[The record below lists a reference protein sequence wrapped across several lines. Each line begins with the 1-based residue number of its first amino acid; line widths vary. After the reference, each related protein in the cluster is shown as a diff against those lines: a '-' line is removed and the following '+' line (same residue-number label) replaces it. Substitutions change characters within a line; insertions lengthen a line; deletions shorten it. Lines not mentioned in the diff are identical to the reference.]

1 MTLKS
6 TGGSGVLSM
15 MLTALL
21 LCCAGCAGP
30 AYTVYNSD
38 YAVGPFAGANL
49 PVQGFPIDRIGVC
62 GPFSAQM
69 TDTFAYAGY
78 PASDLGDDASLCPDK
93 AEDKKLRYVA
103 VCELER
109 DDTPGIGMEY
119 NMFVLDMET
128 GEPLWREEGEE
139 AGSGSRIRKS
149 MGLELAMRDMV
160 NAFAKIY
167 PPAQKRE
174 TRRE

>member
-1 MTLKS
+1 MRLKGTRRSGTL
-6 TGGSGVLSM
+6 TTL
-15 MLTALL
+15 LAALL

-38 YAVGPFAGANL
+38 FAVGPFSGAGR
-49 PVQGFPIDRIGVC
+49 PFQGFPIERIGVC

-109 DDTPGIGMEY
+109 DDNPGIGMEY
-119 NMFVLDMET
+119 NMFVVDMET
-128 GEPLWREEGEE
+128 GDPLWREEGEE
-139 AGSGSRIRKS
+139 TGSGSRIRKS
-149 MGLELAMRDMV
+149 QGLDLVMRDMV

-167 PPAQKRE
+167 PPAQRRE

>member
-1 MTLKS
+1 M
-6 TGGSGVLSM
+6 LS
-15 MLTALL
+15 ALL

-30 AYTVYNSD
+30 VYTVYDSD
-38 YAVGPFAGANL
+38 CAVGPFSGAG
-49 PVQGFPIDRIGVC
+49 PCQGFPIERIGVC

-69 TDTFAYAGY
+69 TDTFVYAGY
-78 PASDLGDDASLCPDK
+78 PATDLGDDASLCPDK
-93 AEDKKLRYVA
+93 AEELKLRYVA

-119 NMFVLDMET
+119 DMFVVDMET
-128 GEPLWREEGEE
+128 GDPLWREEGEE

-149 MGLELAMRDMV
+149 LGLELAMRDMV

-167 PPAQKRE
+167 PPAQRRE
-174 TRRE
+174 TQRN

>member
-1 MTLKS
+1 MRIRENRRSRIFS
-6 TGGSGVLSM
+6 TI
-15 MLTALL
+15 LTALL

-30 AYTVYNSD
+30 EYTVYDPD
-38 YAVGPFAGANL
+38 YTVGPFSGASL
-49 PVQGFPIDRIGVC
+49 QIQGFLIDRIGVC
-62 GPFSAQM
+62 GPFSSQM

-93 AEDKKLRYVA
+93 AEELKLRYVA

-119 NMFVLDMET
+119 NMFVVDMET

-139 AGSGSRIRKS
+139 AASGSRIRKS
-149 MGLELAMRDMV
+149 LGLELAMRDMV
-160 NAFAKIY
+160 KAFAKTY

-174 TRRE
+174 TQRK

>member
-1 MTLKS
+1 MLPTI
-6 TGGSGVLSM
+6 LS
-15 MLTALL
+15 ALL

-30 AYTVYNSD
+30 AYTVYDSD
-38 YAVGPFAGANL
+38 YTVGPFSDASQPIL
-49 PVQGFPIDRIGVC
+49 GFPIERIGVC

-69 TDTFAYAGY
+69 TDTFVYAGY

-93 AEDKKLRYVA
+93 AEALKLRFVA

-109 DDTPGIGMEY
+109 DDSPGIGMEY
-119 NMFVLDMET
+119 NMFVVDTET
-128 GEPLWREEGEE
+128 GDPLWREEGEE

-149 MGLELAMRDMV
+149 QGLDLAMRDMV

-167 PPAQKRE
+167 PPAQ
-174 TRRE
+174 RR